1 MSTARS
7 FQFPLDPVLRQ
18 RKQQEQDKQ
27 RKLAEIM
34 RRQIAIEGRLRE
46 IQQQIV
52 ASKRELSGRL
62 SGQVDTNAIRAQANM
77 AMALDVQARQLA
89 LELAE
94 VYRIA
99 NAAREELIGASKR
112 RKSIERLRER
122 RFEAWKYELRRIEE
136 KESDDLTMTRIAN
149 RGGNGP

>member
-1 MSTARS
+1 MSIGRS
-7 FQFPLDPVLRQ
+7 FQFPLDSVLRH
-18 RKQQEQDKQ
+18 RKQQEQEKQ

-34 RRQIAIEGRLRE
+34 RRQITIEGRLRE
-46 IQQQIV
+46 IHQQIV
-52 ASKRELSGRL
+52 ASKHELGGRL
-62 SGQVDTNAIRAQANM
+62 SGQVDTDAIRAQANM
-77 AMALDVQARQLA
+77 AMALDVQARQFA

-94 VYRIA
+94 VYRMA
-99 NAAREELIGASKR
+99 DAAREELIGASKR

-122 RFEAWKYELRRIEE
+122 RFEAWKTELRRIEE